1 MPSINEVCDAVAGSI
16 ASISG
21 LRALGY
27 SDTDISPPQAHV
39 YTRDFDPRFVF
50 GDVPRPLPMGARV
63 FVKMSSARAAQRAL
77 REFMEP
83 EGSTSVLAKIE
94 DYENW
99 PQVDGETITVDYTE
113 VTGIGQPFE
122 YVDENNQSYMAV
134 DFEFDA
140 LW

>member
-1 MPSINEVCDAVAGSI
+1 MPSINQVCDAVAGSI
-16 ASISG
+16 DAISG
-21 LRALGY
+21 IRAVGY
-27 SDTDISPPQAHV
+27 VDTDINPPQAQV
-39 YTRDFDPRFVF
+39 FTREFDPRYVF
-50 GDVPRPLPMGARV
+50 GDVKRPLPMGARV
-63 FVKMSSARAAQRAL
+63 FVKMSSARAAQVAL
-77 REFMEP
+77 RSYMEP
-83 EGSTSVLAKIE
+83 EGTSSVLAKIE

-134 DFEFDA
+134 DFDFDA

>member
-16 ASISG
+16 AGISG
-21 LRALGY
+21 LRALGHA
-27 SDTDISPPQAHV
+27 DTDISPPQAHV

-50 GDVPRPLPMGARV
+50 GEVSRPLPMGARV
-63 FVKMSSARAAQRAL
+63 FVKMSSTRAAQRAL
-77 REFMEP
+77 REYMEP
-83 EGSTSVLAKIE
+83 EGATSVLVKIE